1 MGGQLMLY
9 DNIYI
14 LSDIFHRFLLD
25 HPDLQEQAVPGTD
38 VDLVQRFEDWL
49 ERETDVTDLSHKATL
64 LQLVSSYEALVEMRD
79 TLTTSTG
86 L

>member
-1 MGGQLMLY
+1 MGVQTMLY

-14 LSDIFHRFLLD
+14 LSDIFHHFLLD
-25 HPDLQEQAVPGTD
+25 HPALQDGAVTGTE
-38 VDLVQRFEDWL
+38 VDLIQCFEDWL

-64 LQLVSSYEALVEMRD
+64 LQMVSSYEALAEMRD
-79 TLTTSTG
+79 TLTLSTD

>member
-1 MGGQLMLY
+1 MLY

-14 LSDIFHRFLLD
+14 LSDIFHRFLID
-25 HPDLQEQAVPGTD
+25 HPDIQDDTAIGTE
-38 VDLVQRFEDWL
+38 VDFMQRFEDWL

-64 LQLVSSYEALVEMRD
+64 LQMVSSYEALVEMRD
-79 TLTTSTG
+79 MSTVSMG

>member
-1 MGGQLMLY
+1 MLY

-25 HPDLQEQAVPGTD
+25 HPDIQEDSVTGSD
-38 VDLVQRFEDWL
+38 MDLMQRFEDWL
-49 ERETDVTDLSHKATL
+49 DREPEVTDLTHKATL

>member
-1 MGGQLMLY
+1 MLY

-25 HPDLQEQAVPGTD
+25 HPAIQEKAVPGTD
-38 VDLVQRFEDWL
+38 VDFVQRFEDWL
-49 ERETDVTDLSHKATL
+49 ERETNVTDLSHKATL

>member
-1 MGGQLMLY
+1 MGAQLMLY

-25 HPDLQEQAVPGTD
+25 HPDIQDDPVPGTD
-38 VDLVQRFEDWL
+38 VDLMQRFEDWL

>member
-1 MGGQLMLY
+1 MLY
-9 DNIYI
+9 DNVYI

-25 HPDLQEQAVPGTD
+25 HPHMQDVSMQGTELDVMQE
-38 VDLVQRFEDWL
+38 FEDWL
-49 ERETDVTDLSHKATL
+49 ERETDITDLSHKATL
-64 LQLVSSYEALVEMRD
+64 LQLVSSYEALAEMRD

>member
-1 MGGQLMLY
+1 MLY

-25 HPDLQEQAVPGTD
+25 HPDIQDDTAIGTE
-38 VDLVQRFEDWL
+38 VDLMQQFEDWL
-49 ERETDVTDLSHKATL
+49 ERETDVDVTDLSLQATL
-64 LQLVSSYEALVEMRD
+64 LQMLSSYEALVEMRD
-79 TLTTSTG
+79 TSTTSTG